1 MKFIIERKNYYDVG
15 NIVLIEYWYDDMLTP
30 VKILE
35 KVGRSYK
42 ITHNIPNSKIQNAP
56 DEIIKSSDILDIVK

>member
-35 KVGRSYK
+35 KVGRGYK